1 MRQKSLHYLFLL
13 VMLGIGFSGCKS
25 DVDLTNVSVDSKVSA
40 KVSMPVGEISTN
52 FGKLIGLL
60 ADTTKVSIDEKGIMY
75 IHMREHRD
83 GEYHPIKL
91 ERYFG
96 TVNSSI
102 NIGPIISPLTTIPAA
117 NPMDVPFD
125 LIISFTGI
133 NDITSDERLDSL
145 VIEKAQFTTK
155 ISAENISLTDND
167 IKKVT
172 MKFGQQFRRAKGKE
186 IEIPKSKFRLGQ
198 YVDVIVDDF
207 TLVMMAD
214 ESQDPD
220 NSNVVNNADIQFI
233 LSLNSGNDITV
244 SSTSALAF
252 EFRVDMME
260 YSALYGYF
268 DPNSEGTVQKDKVE
282 IPLNLPGDE
291 PLIIPLKDPEVGM
304 KFTYGL
310 SVPLRLSINELK
322 GISRDDSEHSAYWGK
337 NSDSTH
343 VIIPLENMVDIKDD
357 VTAMVTDSSAV
368 LNREPEHGHIDT
380 IFRYDIKH
388 LAYDL
393 KIDVDRNRKIDG
405 KLMKQYRLTKNTKYD
420 MDLHVNMP
428 FIFNEKLNI
437 AYRDTIRDIN
447 LEQASLEELAKQ
459 SQIIDT
465 IEKAELDLYMI
476 VTNEMP
482 VSITLDG
489 TFLDENGAVIRDK
502 NGNESLTFLKNVYF
516 EGADIM
522 ADGST
527 SPVVSTPHQA
537 IKTEDLEALSKTKS
551 IVLRA
556 RIGDDKKPSS
566 FYSDKKLSIKI
577 GVTADLEAV
586 LNLSLNNKINN

>member
-1 MRQKSLHYLFLL
+1 
-13 VMLGIGFSGCKS
+13 
-25 DVDLTNVSVDSKVSA
+25 
-40 KVSMPVGEISTN
+40 
-52 FGKLIGLL
+52 
-60 ADTTKVSIDEKGIMY
+60 
-75 IHMREHRD
+75 
-83 GEYHPIKL
+83 
-91 ERYFG
+91 
-96 TVNSSI
+96 
-102 NIGPIISPLTTIPAA
+102 
-117 NPMDVPFD
+117 
-125 LIISFTGI
+125 
-133 NDITSDERLDSL
+133 
-145 VIEKAQFTTK
+145 
-155 ISAENISLTDND
+155 
-167 IKKVT
+167 
-172 MKFGQQFRRAKGKE
+172 
-186 IEIPKSKFRLGQ
+186 
-198 YVDVIVDDF
+198 
-207 TLVMMAD
+207 
-214 ESQDPD
+214 
-220 NSNVVNNADIQFI
+220 
-233 LSLNSGNDITV
+233 
-244 SSTSALAF
+244 
-252 EFRVDMME
+252 
-260 YSALYGYF
+260 
-268 DPNSEGTVQKDKVE
+268 
-282 IPLNLPGDE
+282 
-291 PLIIPLKDPEVGM
+291 
-304 KFTYGL
+304 
-310 SVPLRLSINELK
+310 
-322 GISRDDSEHSAYWGK
+322 
-337 NSDSTH
+337 
-343 VIIPLENMVDIKDD
+343 
-357 VTAMVTDSSAV
+357 
-368 LNREPEHGHIDT
+368 
-380 IFRYDIKH
+380 
-388 LAYDL
+388 
-393 KIDVDRNRKIDG
+393 
-405 KLMKQYRLTKNTKYD
+405 MKQYRLTKNTKYD